1 MKDYFKSLLEKSD
14 INLED
19 SVVNKLMEYLH
30 LLVEKNKVLNLTAIR
45 EEKEIIEKH
54 FIDSLFL
61 KDLLYETDKEIID
74 VGTGAGFPGLVLAIC
89 FPEKNFFLLRYFLR

>member
-30 LLVEKNKVLNLTAIR
+30 LLVEKNKVLN
-45 EEKEIIEKH
+45 
-54 FIDSLFL
+54 FIDKS
-61 KDLLYETDKEIID
+61 
-74 VGTGAGFPGLVLAIC
+74 G
-89 FPEKNFFLLRYFLR
+89 R

>member
-30 LLVEKNKVLNLTAIR
+30 LLVEKNKVFKSYSNQRRKGNYR
-45 EEKEIIEKH
+45 ETFYRFFIFKRFII
-54 FIDSLFL
+54 
-61 KDLLYETDKEIID
+61 
-74 VGTGAGFPGLVLAIC
+74 
-89 FPEKNFFLLRYFLR
+89 